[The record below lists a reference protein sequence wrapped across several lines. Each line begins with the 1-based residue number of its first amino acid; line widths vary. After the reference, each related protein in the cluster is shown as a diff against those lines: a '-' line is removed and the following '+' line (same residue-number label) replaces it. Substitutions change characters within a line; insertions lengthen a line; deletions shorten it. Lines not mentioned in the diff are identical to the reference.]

1 MRVTR
6 ALSTQAA
13 LGAAAALLL
22 AGAACSSSGDSIEGL
37 AQGISRDSVITV
49 LAGGTRPADGNPPHV
64 VETTQFLNAGVLY
77 EVLYYAPEAPAGATA
92 AQVERDDVT
101 PIVITNGVL
110 AGYGWD
116 HMNMVAGQTKAQI
129 PAFRADD

>member
-6 ALSTQAA
+6 ALTTPLA
-13 LGAAAALLL
+13 LGAAALLL
-22 AGAACSSSGDSIEGL
+22 GGTACSSSGASIDGL

-49 LAGGTRPADGNPPHV
+49 LAGGMKPADGNPPNV
-64 VETTQFLNAGVLY
+64 VETTQFLNAGVMY
-77 EVLYYAPEAPAGATA
+77 EVLYYAPGAPEGATA
-92 AQVERDDVT
+92 AQVERGDVT

-129 PAFRADD
+129 PEFKGGK